1 MKPED
6 FQKTFGIILLLTGV
20 AIAVS
25 LYVNGDDDKYT
36 RAIDEAIQQNK
47 ELKEKKK

>member
-6 FQKTFGIILLLTGV
+6 LQKKFGIILILTGL

-36 RAIDEAIQQNK
+36 RAIDEAIEQNK
-47 ELKEKKK
+47 ELRGKNQ